1 MSEIIKK
8 QGQQVVAI
16 EKNDVKLKAVTEG
29 IISPILKAECY
40 VLNNGLTI
48 IKGRGY
54 IRSLTGIDDDIEA
67 KIGGQ
72 RMKRMLEHK
81 DLQGI
86 IPQEILEKLSTK
98 IQFIDKK
105 ERIQEGYDATTLPR
119 LAIALWEAFLKGQIK
134 EGHTYYNEAK
144 NAGNIVK
151 AFGDMGITGHIYQI
165 TGYNQIKGVLDL
177 MNYFNQFIQ
186 DAPSDLKR
194 QFETLGIFEEL
205 YRIYG
210 LKRNQDYPW
219 RHPQFFGHIFNKYI
233 YWPLDL
239 EYTKNN
245 PVTATTGIMRH
256 LLGQHKT
263 NGQTLYAFINQTGI
277 ANFFVHLGE
286 IRKIMRKSNNPKQL
300 EQIFYQEF
308 PQCNPT
314 KTLPLF
320 FPDDFME
327 LAMLDIQKL
336 TKKERPRKVE
346 NDLFTNEVNK
356 NIKIIEA
363 IQQEGLDFDDNNF
376 EATLEKIALSKK
388 PT

>member
-1 MSEIIKK
+1 MSDEIKK
-8 QGQQVVAI
+8 QGHQIVAI

-29 IISPILKAECY
+29 IISPIFKAECY

-54 IRSLTGIDDDIEA
+54 IRSLTGIDDDVEA

-86 IPQEILEKLSTK
+86 IPQEILEKLSRK

-177 MNYFNQFIQ
+177 INYFSDF
-186 DAPSDLKR
+186 ARELPSGARRK
-194 QFETLGIFEEL
+194 FEEYGVFDAL
-205 YRIYG
+205 YQVYG
-210 LKRNQDYPW
+210 LQRNELQRW
-219 RHPQFFGHIFNKYI
+219 KHPPFFGHIFNKYI
-233 YWPLDL
+233 FTVGY
-239 EYTKNN
+239 N
-245 PVTATTGIMRH
+245 P
-256 LLGQHKT
+256 
-263 NGQTLYAFINQTGI
+263 N
-277 ANFFVHLGE
+277 
-286 IRKIMRKSNNPKQL
+286 
-300 EQIFYQEF
+300 
-308 PQCNPT
+308 
-314 KTLPLF
+314 
-320 FPDDFME
+320 
-327 LAMLDIQKL
+327 
-336 TKKERPRKVE
+336 
-346 NDLFTNEVNK
+346 
-356 NIKIIEA
+356 
-363 IQQEGLDFDDNNF
+363 
-376 EATLEKIALSKK
+376 
-388 PT
+388 